1 MFIKKLIISSPSEI
15 IREIDFC
22 SGLNLII
29 DDTPAEDSKSTGN
42 NVGKTTVLK
51 LVDFCLGAKGSIIYT
66 DTENRKETYDVVK
79 NFLFDEEIEIKL
91 ILTENLNDSNAKQLE
106 IQRNFLQRKKAVR
119 KINGKTVLDK
129 DFEDELEK
137 NIMPDKDAEKPSF
150 RQIISHNIRYK
161 DGSINN
167 TLKTLDKFTSDV
179 EYETLYLYL
188 LGCTFNEGAKKQA
201 LVTKIN
207 QEKNFRERLEQKQTK
222 TTYEIA
228 LDLVDDEID
237 VLNEKKASFNLNE
250 TLEEDLEQLNIV
262 KYNINRTSAL
272 ISKLEIR
279 KNLIEESRRD
289 LEQSISH
296 IDLQQL
302 RLLYEEVTENI
313 SGVQKTFEDL
323 VAFHNNMVIEKVKYI
338 SQDLPELVQKLQ
350 DSQEELSL
358 LLRKEKELTDEVA
371 KGDSFEELEKII
383 FELNEKYRI
392 KGEYESII
400 SQLNEVEENIDT
412 LNKQIDNIDNYLFS
426 GDFEILLKEQVKKFN
441 KIFSNISQELY
452 GEKYALTFKKETN
465 KKEQQFYKFNAFNAN
480 MSSGKK
486 QGEILC
492 FDLAYLL
499 FADEEQLPCLHF
511 LLNDKKELMHDNQ
524 LIKVAEFVQNKNIQL
539 VISILKDKLPA
550 TILDK
555 AHIAVELSQQ
565 EKLFRIEIAND
576 NLTIG

>member
-1 MFIKKLIISSPSEI
+1 MFIKKLIISSSSEI

-29 DDTPAEDSKSTGN
+29 DDTPVEDTKSTGN

-66 DTENRKETYDVVK
+66 DTENKKETYDVVK

-91 ILTENLNDSNAKQLE
+91 ILTENLSDSNAKQLE

-137 NIMPDKDAEKPSF
+137 NIMPDKDVEKPSF

-161 DGSINN
+161 DDSINN
-167 TLKTLDKFTSDV
+167 TLKTLDKFTSDI

-207 QEKNFRERLEQKQTK
+207 QEKTFRERLEKKQTK

-237 VLNEKKASFNLNE
+237 ALNEKKASFNLNE

-279 KNLIEESRRD
+279 KNLIEESQRD

-338 SQDLPELVQKLQ
+338 SQDLPELIQKLK

-412 LNKQIDNIDNYLFS
+412 LNEQIDNIDNYLFS

-499 FADEEQLPCLHF
+499 FADAEQLPCLHF

-539 VISILKDKLPA
+539 VISILKDKLPVA
-550 TILDK
+550 VLDK

-565 EKLFRIEIAND
+565 EKLFRIEN
-576 NLTIG
+576 GQSF

>member
-1 MFIKKLIISSPSEI
+1 MFIKKLVISSPSEI

-29 DDTPAEDSKSTGN
+29 DDTPVEDTKSTGN

-51 LVDFCLGAKGSIIYT
+51 LVDFCLGAKGNIIYT
-66 DTENRKETYDVVK
+66 DTENKKETYDIVK
-79 NFLFDEEIEIKL
+79 NFLIDEEIEIKL

-106 IQRNFLQRKKAVR
+106 IQRNFLQRKRAIR
-119 KINGKTVLDK
+119 KINGKAVLDK

-137 NIMPDKDAEKPSF
+137 NIMPDKDVEKPTF
-150 RQIISHNIRYK
+150 RQIISHNIRCK
-161 DGSINN
+161 DDSINN

-201 LVTKIN
+201 LVTKIS
-207 QEKNFRERLEQKQTK
+207 QEKTFRERLEKKQTK

-228 LDLVDDEID
+228 LDLVDDEIAA
-237 VLNEKKASFNLNE
+237 LNEKKASFNLNE
-250 TLEEDLEQLNIV
+250 TLEKDLEELNIV
-262 KYNINRTSAL
+262 KYNINKTSAL

-279 KNLIEESRRD
+279 KNLIEESRKD

-302 RLLYEEVTENI
+302 RLIYEEVTENI
-313 SGVQKTFEDL
+313 SGIQKTFEDL

-338 SQDLPELVQKLQ
+338 SQDLPELMSKLK

-358 LLRKEKELTDEVA
+358 LLKQEKELTDKVA

-392 KGEYESII
+392 KGEYESVI

-412 LNKQIDNIDNYLFS
+412 LNEQIDNIDNYLFS
-426 GDFEILLKEQVKKFN
+426 GDFETLLKEQVKKFN

-499 FADEEQLPCLHF
+499 FADEEGLPCLHF

-524 LIKVAEFVQNKNIQL
+524 LIKVAEFIQNKNIQL
-539 VISILKDKLPA
+539 VISILKDKLPKA
-550 TILDK
+550 VLDK

-565 EKLFRIEIAND
+565 EKLFRIEN
-576 NLTIG
+576 G

>member
-1 MFIKKLIISSPSEI
+1 MFMKKLIISSPTEI

-29 DDTPAEDSKSTGN
+29 DDTPVEDTKSTGN

-66 DTENRKETYDVVK
+66 DTENKKETYDVVK
-79 NFLFDEEIEIKL
+79 NFLVDEEIEIKL
-91 ILTENLNDSNAKQLE
+91 ILTENLNDPNAKQLE

-119 KINGKTVLDK
+119 KINGRAVPDK

-137 NIMPDKDAEKPSF
+137 NIMPDKDAEKPTF

-161 DGSINN
+161 DDSINN

-179 EYETLYLYL
+179 EYETLYIYL
-188 LGCTFNEGAKKQA
+188 LGCSFNEGAKKQA

-207 QEKNFRERLEQKQTK
+207 QEKTFRERLEKKQTK

-228 LDLVDDEID
+228 LDLVDDEINA
-237 VLNEKKASFNLNE
+237 LNEKKASFNLNE

-262 KYNINRTSAL
+262 KYNINRTSAF

-302 RLLYEEVTENI
+302 RLLYEEAAENI
-313 SGVQKTFEDL
+313 SGIQKTFEDL

-338 SQDLPELVQKLQ
+338 SQDLPELIQKLR

-358 LLRKEKELTDEVA
+358 LLRQEKQLTDKVA

-383 FELNEKYRI
+383 FELNEKYRL

-412 LNKQIDNIDNYLFS
+412 LNEQIENIDHYLFS
-426 GDFEILLKEQVKKFN
+426 EDFEILLKEQVKKFN

-452 GEKYALTFKKETN
+452 GEKYALTFKKVTN

-539 VISILKDKLPA
+539 VISILKDKLPVA
-550 TILDK
+550 VLDK
-555 AHIAVELSQQ
+555 AHIAVELSQE
-565 EKLFRIEIAND
+565 EKLFRIEN
-576 NLTIG
+576 G

>member
-1 MFIKKLIISSPSEI
+1 MFMKKLIISSPSEI

-29 DDTPAEDSKSTGN
+29 DDTPVEDTKSTGN

-66 DTENRKETYDVVK
+66 DTENKKETYDVVK
-79 NFLFDEEIEIKL
+79 NFLVDEEIEIKL
-91 ILTENLNDSNAKQLE
+91 ILTENLNDPNAKQLE

-119 KINGKTVLDK
+119 KINGKSILDK

-137 NIMPDKDAEKPSF
+137 NIMPEKDAEKPTF
-150 RQIISHNIRYK
+150 RQITSHNIRYK
-161 DGSINN
+161 DDSINN

-188 LGCTFNEGAKKQA
+188 LGCSFNEGAKKQA

-207 QEKNFRERLEQKQTK
+207 QEKTFRERLEKKQTK

-228 LDLVDDEID
+228 LDLVDDEINA
-237 VLNEKKASFNLNE
+237 LNGKKASFNLNE
-250 TLEEDLEQLNIV
+250 RLEEDLEQLNIV
-262 KYNINRTSAL
+262 KYNINRTSAI

-302 RLLYEEVTENI
+302 RLLYEEAAENI
-313 SGVQKTFEDL
+313 SGIQKTFEDL

-338 SQDLPELVQKLQ
+338 SQDLPELIQKLK

-358 LLRKEKELTDEVA
+358 LLEQEKELTDKIA

-383 FELNEKYRI
+383 FELNEKYRL

-412 LNKQIDNIDNYLFS
+412 LNEQIGNIDHYLFS

-452 GEKYALTFKKETN
+452 GEKYALTFKKEIN

-539 VISILKDKLPA
+539 VISILKDKLPVA
-550 TILDK
+550 VLDK

-565 EKLFRIEIAND
+565 EKLFRIEN
-576 NLTIG
+576 G

>member
-1 MFIKKLIISSPSEI
+1 MFIEKLIISNSSEI
-15 IREIDFC
+15 IREINF
-22 SGLNLII
+22 STGLNLII
-29 DDTPAEDSKSTGN
+29 DDTPVEDDKSTGN

-51 LVDFCLGAKGSIIYT
+51 LIDFCLGAKGNIIYT
-66 DTENRKETYDVVK
+66 DTENKKETYDVVK
-79 NFLFDEEIEIKL
+79 NFLIDEEIEITL
-91 ILTENLNDSNAKQLE
+91 ILTENLNDPNAKRLK
-106 IQRNFLQRKKAVR
+106 IQRNFLQHTNAVR

-137 NIMPDKDAEKPSF
+137 NIMPDKDVEKPTF
-150 RQIISHNIRYK
+150 RQIISHNIRYR
-161 DGSINN
+161 DDSINN
-167 TLKTLDKFTSDV
+167 TLKTLDKFTSAV

-207 QEKNFRERLEQKQTK
+207 QEKTFKERLEKKQTK

-228 LDLVDDEID
+228 LDLVDGEIAA
-237 VLNEKKASFNLNE
+237 LNEKKASFNLNE
-250 TLEEDLEQLNIV
+250 TLEQDLEELNIV
-262 KYNINRTSAL
+262 KYNINKTSAL

-302 RLLYEEVTENI
+302 RLIYEEVTENI
-313 SGVQKTFEDL
+313 SGIQKTFEDL

-338 SQDLPELVQKLQ
+338 SQDLPEIMSKLK

-358 LLRKEKELTDEVA
+358 LLKQEKELTVKVA

-392 KGEYESII
+392 KGEYESVI
-400 SQLNEVEENIDT
+400 SQLNEVEENIKT
-412 LNKQIDNIDNYLFS
+412 LKKQIYNIDNYLFS
-426 GDFEILLKEQVKKFN
+426 GDFENLLKEQVKKFN

-465 KKEQQFYKFNAFNAN
+465 KKKQQFYEFNAFNAN
-480 MSSGKK
+480 MSPGKK
-486 QGEILC
+486 QGEMLC

-499 FADEEQLPCLHF
+499 FADKEGIQCLHF

-524 LIKVAEFVQNKNIQL
+524 LIKVADFVQNKNIQL
-539 VISILKDKLPA
+539 VISILKDKLPEVV
-550 TILDK
+550 LNK

-565 EKLFRIEIAND
+565 EKLFKIEK
-576 NLTIG
+576 

>member
-15 IREIDFC
+15 IREIDFY

-29 DDTPAEDSKSTGN
+29 DDTPAEDTKSTGN

-66 DTENRKETYDVVK
+66 DTENKKETYDVVK
-79 NFLFDEEIEIKL
+79 NFLFDEEIKIKL

-106 IQRNFLQRKKAVR
+106 IERNFLQRKKAVR

-137 NIMPDKDAEKPSF
+137 NIMPDKDVEKPSF

-161 DGSINN
+161 DDSINN

-207 QEKNFRERLEQKQTK
+207 QEKTFRERLEKKQTK

-228 LDLVDDEID
+228 LDLVDDEIN
-237 VLNEKKASFNLNE
+237 VLNEKKVSFNLNE

-279 KNLIEESRRD
+279 KNLIEESQRD

-302 RLLYEEVTENI
+302 RVLYEEVTENI
-313 SGVQKTFEDL
+313 SGIQKTFEDL

-338 SQDLPELVQKLQ
+338 SQDLPELIQKLQ
-350 DSQEELSL
+350 DSQEELSI

-400 SQLNEVEENIDT
+400 SQLNEVEKNIDT
-412 LNKQIDNIDNYLFS
+412 LNQQIDNIDNYLFS

-539 VISILKDKLPA
+539 VISILKDKLPVA
-550 TILDK
+550 VLDK

-565 EKLFRIEIAND
+565 EKLFRIEK
-576 NLTIG
+576 G

>member
-29 DDTPAEDSKSTGN
+29 DDTPVEDTKSTGN

-66 DTENRKETYDVVK
+66 DTENNKETYDVVK
-79 NFLFDEEIEIKL
+79 NFLVDEEIEIKL
-91 ILTENLNDSNAKQLE
+91 ILTENLNDPNAKQLK

-119 KINGKTVLDK
+119 KINGKAILDK

-137 NIMPDKDAEKPSF
+137 NIMPDKDAEKPTF

-161 DGSINN
+161 DDSINN

-188 LGCTFNEGAKKQA
+188 LGCSFNEGAKKQA

-207 QEKNFRERLEQKQTK
+207 QEKTFRERLEKKQTK

-228 LDLVDDEID
+228 LDLVDDEINA
-237 VLNEKKASFNLNE
+237 LNGKKASFNLNE

-302 RLLYEEVTENI
+302 RLLYEEAAENI
-313 SGVQKTFEDL
+313 SGIQKTFEDL

-338 SQDLPELVQKLQ
+338 SQDLPELIQKLK

-358 LLRKEKELTDEVA
+358 LLRQEKELTDKVA

-383 FELNEKYRI
+383 FELNEKYRL

-412 LNKQIDNIDNYLFS
+412 LNEQIGNIDHYLFS

-452 GEKYALTFKKETN
+452 GEKYALTFKKEIN

-524 LIKVAEFVQNKNIQL
+524 LIKVAEFVQNENIQL
-539 VISILKDKLPA
+539 VISILKDKLPVA
-550 TILDK
+550 VLDK

-565 EKLFRIEIAND
+565 EKLFRIENR
-576 NLTIG
+576 

>member
-1 MFIKKLIISSPSEI
+1 MFIKKLVISSPSEI

-29 DDTPAEDSKSTGN
+29 DDTPIEDSKSTGN

-51 LVDFCLGAKGSIIYT
+51 LVDFCLGAKGNIIYT
-66 DTENRKETYDVVK
+66 DTENKKETYDIVK
-79 NFLFDEEIEIKL
+79 NFLIDEEIEIKL
-91 ILTENLNDSNAKQLE
+91 ILTENFNDPNAKQLE
-106 IQRNFLQRKKAVR
+106 IQRNFLQRKRAIR
-119 KINGKTVLDK
+119 KINGKAVLDK

-137 NIMPDKDAEKPSF
+137 NIMPDKDVEKPTF

-161 DGSINN
+161 DDSINN
-167 TLKTLDKFTSDV
+167 TLKTLDKFTSDI

-207 QEKNFRERLEQKQTK
+207 QEKTFRERLEKKQTK

-228 LDLVDDEID
+228 LDLVDDEIA

-250 TLEEDLEQLNIV
+250 TLEKDLEELNIV
-262 KYNINRTSAL
+262 KYNINKTSAL

-279 KNLIEESRRD
+279 KNLIEESRKD

-302 RLLYEEVTENI
+302 RLIYEEVTENI
-313 SGVQKTFEDL
+313 SGIQKTFEDL
-323 VAFHNNMVIEKVKYI
+323 VSFHNNMVIEKVKYI
-338 SQDLPELVQKLQ
+338 SQDLPELMSKLK

-358 LLRKEKELTDEVA
+358 LLKQEKELTDKVA

-392 KGEYESII
+392 KGEYESVI
-400 SQLNEVEENIDT
+400 SQLNEVEENIET
-412 LNKQIDNIDNYLFS
+412 LNEQIDNIDNYLFS
-426 GDFEILLKEQVKKFN
+426 GDFETLLKEQVKKFN

-499 FADEEQLPCLHF
+499 FADEEGLPCLHF

-524 LIKVAEFVQNKNIQL
+524 LIKVAEFIQSKNIQL
-539 VISILKDKLPA
+539 VISILKDKLPKA
-550 TILDK
+550 VVDK

-565 EKLFRIEIAND
+565 EKLFRIENS
-576 NLTIG
+576 

>member
-1 MFIKKLIISSPSEI
+1 MFIKKLIISSKLEI

-22 SGLNLII
+22 TGLNLII
-29 DDTPAEDSKSTGN
+29 DNTPIEDSKSTGN
-42 NVGKTTVLK
+42 DVGKTTVLK
-51 LVDFCLGAKGSIIYT
+51 LIDFCLGAKGNIIYT

-79 NFLFDEEIEIKL
+79 NFLVDEEIEIKL
-91 ILTENLNDSNAKQLE
+91 ILTEDLNDPNAKQLE
-106 IQRNFLQRKKAVR
+106 IQRNFLAHKKAVR
-119 KINGKTVLDK
+119 KINGKAVLDK
-129 DFEDELEK
+129 DFEYELEK
-137 NIMPDKDAEKPSF
+137 NILPDKDSEKPTF

-161 DGSINN
+161 DESINN

-207 QEKNFRERLEQKQTK
+207 QEKIFRERLEKKQTK

-237 VLNEKKASFNLNE
+237 SLNEKKSSFNLNE

-262 KYNINRTSAL
+262 KYNINKTSSL

-279 KNLIEESRRD
+279 KNLIEESKRD
-289 LEQSISH
+289 LEQSISY
-296 IDLQQL
+296 IDLKQL
-302 RLLYEEVTENI
+302 RLLYKEATENI
-313 SGVQKTFEDL
+313 SGIQKTFEDL
-323 VAFHNNMVIEKVKYI
+323 VAYHNNMVIEKVKYI
-338 SQDLPELVQKLQ
+338 SQDLPELKQKLK
-350 DSQEELSL
+350 DSQEELSSL
-358 LLRKEKELTDEVA
+358 LIQEKELTDKIA

-400 SQLNEVEENIDT
+400 SQLNEVEENINT
-412 LNKQIDNIDNYLFS
+412 LSEQIDNIDNYLYS
-426 GDFEILLKEQVKKFN
+426 GDFEFLLKEQVKKFN

-452 GEKYALTFKKETN
+452 GEKYALTYKKEIN

-480 MSSGKK
+480 LSSGKK

-539 VISILKDKLPA
+539 VISILKDKLPVSV
-550 TILDK
+550 LDK
-555 AHIAVELSQQ
+555 AHVVVELSQK
-565 EKLFRIEIAND
+565 EKLFKIEAM
-576 NLTIG
+576 TQ

>member
-1 MFIKKLIISSPSEI
+1 MFIKRLIISSPTEVVRNIEFS
-15 IREIDFC
+15 

-29 DDTPAEDSKSTGN
+29 DDTPIDDSKSTGN

-51 LVDFCLGAKGSIIYT
+51 LIDFCLGAKANIIYT
-66 DTENRKETYDVVK
+66 DTENKKEVYDVVK
-79 NFLFDEEIEIKL
+79 DFLVDEEIKITL
-91 ILTENLNDSNAKQLE
+91 ILTENLDDPEAKQLE
-106 IQRNFLQRKKAVR
+106 IQRNFLTHKKAIR

-129 DFEDELEK
+129 EFENELEQC
-137 NIMPDKDAEKPSF
+137 IMPEKEAEKPTF

-161 DGSINN
+161 DESINN
-167 TLKTLDKFTSDV
+167 TLKTLDKFTTDI

-201 LVTKIN
+201 LVAQIN
-207 QEKNFRERLEQKQTK
+207 QEETFRERLEKKQTK

-228 LDLVDDEID
+228 LALVDDEIEA
-237 VLNEKKASFNLNE
+237 LNVKKSSFNLNE
-250 TLEEDLEQLNIV
+250 TLEQDLELLNST
-262 KYNINRTSAL
+262 KYKINKISSQ

-279 KNLIEESRRD
+279 KNLIQESVVE
-289 LEQSISH
+289 LEQSISR

-302 RLLYEEVTENI
+302 KLLYNEVTTNI
-313 SGVQKTFEDL
+313 SGIQKTFEDL
-323 VAFHNNMVIEKVKYI
+323 VAYHNNMVVEKVKYI
-338 SQDLPELVQKLQ
+338 SQDLPDLSQKLKA
-350 DSQEELSL
+350 SREELAMFL
-358 LLRKEKELTDEVA
+358 KEEKELTEKVA

-383 FELNEKYRI
+383 FELNEKYRV

-400 SQLNEVEENIDT
+400 SQLNEVEENINE
-412 LNKQIDNIDNYLFS
+412 LNNQIESIDNYLFS

-441 KIFSNISQELY
+441 KLFSSISQELY
-452 GEKYALTFKKETN
+452 GEKYALTFKKMTN
-465 KKEQQFYKFNAFNAN
+465 KKGQQFYKFNAFNAN

-524 LIKVAEFVQNKNIQL
+524 LVKVAEFVQSQNIQL
-539 VISILKDKLPA
+539 VISILKDKLP
-550 TILDK
+550 TTVLDK
-555 AHIAVELSQQ
+555 AHIAVELSQKN
-565 EKLFRIEIAND
+565 KLFKIEK
-576 NLTIG
+576 